1 MAVGWETAGIGFLA
15 VFALMMV
22 GMPIAF
28 AMLGVGLAGIWLM
41 FGERTAMGMIGQMP
55 VNTTMSYE
63 LSVIPM
69 FILMGVLVTR
79 ARMSGDLYRLCHGFL
94 GHRPGGLAMA
104 TVVACGGFS
113 AVCGS
118 SIATA
123 ATMAK
128 VAMPEMRRYGYSD
141 ALASASVAAGG
152 TLGILIPPSV
162 ILVIY
167 GIATGTDIGALFI
180 AGIVPGLVAVL
191 LYVAAVA
198 VMARID
204 PKSAPAA
211 PRVAWGERLRYAL
224 AVGPIVA
231 LFVLIIGGLYW
242 GVFTPTEAAGV
253 GAGGALLFALWRR
266 SLGPR
271 AFMDSLVETV
281 RTTASL
287 FMVLIGALVFSN
299 FVNLA
304 GMPKALL
311 ELIDSL
317 GLGPMGVILA
327 ILAIYLV
334 LGMFME
340 SLSMILLTIPIF
352 FPVIIAQGFDPI
364 WFGIFAVMVTE
375 LSLITPP
382 VGLNLF
388 VIKGVIRDISIGT
401 IYRGILPFVIADMV
415 RLALLIALP
424 GMALYLPELAAG
436 R

>member
-1 MAVGWETAGIGFLA
+1 MTGAWEIAGAGFAGVFVLMA
-15 VFALMMV
+15 M

-28 AMLGVGLAGIWLM
+28 AMLVSGLAGIWYLL
-41 FGERTAMGMIGQMP
+41 GERTAYGIIGQLP
-55 VNTTMSYE
+55 FSTTMSYE
-63 LSVIPM
+63 LSVVPM
-69 FILMGVLVTR
+69 FILMGALITR
-79 ARMSGDLYRLCHGFL
+79 ARMSGDLYRMCQSFV
-94 GHRPGGLAMA
+94 GHRRGGLAMA
-104 TVVACGGFS
+104 TVLACGGFS

-128 VAMPEMRRYGYSD
+128 VAMPEMRRYGYAD
-141 ALASASVAAGG
+141 GLAAASIAAGG

-162 ILVIY
+162 ILVLY

-180 AGIVPGLVAVL
+180 AGVIPGLVAVA
-191 LYVAAVA
+191 LYMAAVWVQTLA
-198 VMARID
+198 D
-204 PKSAPAA
+204 PTIAPAV
-211 PRVAWGERLRYAL
+211 PRVGWGERGRHLL
-224 AVGPIVA
+224 SVGPIVL
-231 LFVLIIGGLYW
+231 LFVLIIGGLYQ

-253 GAGGALLFALWRR
+253 GAGGALIFALWRR
-266 SLGPR
+266 SLGP
-271 AFMDSLVETV
+271 ASFMDALLETV

-304 GMPKALL
+304 GLPAALSD
-311 ELIDSL
+311 LILDV
-317 GLGPMGVILA
+317 GLPPMGVILV
-327 ILAIYLV
+327 ILLVYLI

-352 FPVIIAQGFDPI
+352 FPVVSAQGFDPI

-388 VIKGVIRDISIGT
+388 VIKGVVQDIGVGT
-401 IYRGILPFVIADMV
+401 LYRGILPFIVADVI
-415 RLALLIALP
+415 RILLLVLIP
-424 GMALYLPELAAG
+424 SMALYLPTLAA